1 MGELNKTS
9 VMAGYPGAG
18 EARTVLLAT
27 EKAFAAGAVAKI
39 ETATKAAGYT
49 LKKLENYKTKDELLA
64 AVADVDALIIRS
76 DIVDAA
82 VLDAAKKLKIVV
94 RAGAGYD
101 NVDLKACEAKGV
113 VAMNTPGQNA
123 NAVAEL
129 VFGMMLVSARGNFD
143 GNSGFEI
150 SNRSIAFYGFGAV
163 ARAVHKVAQG
173 FNMKS
178 YAYDPFIPAD
188 KIKEMGAE
196 PCATVADLFKH
207 QYVSLHVPLTDE
219 TKDSINKELLMSM
232 PKAGT
237 LINTARCE
245 VVNEAD
251 MVEVLKAR
259 PDFNYL
265 CDVAPKDAAP
275 MKEAVGDKVGKRL
288 IITAKKMGAQT
299 SEANDNCG
307 VAAANQIVGFLE
319 KGETRFSLKA

>member
-1 MGELNKTS
+1 
-9 VMAGYPGAG
+9 MAGEAG
-18 EARTVLLAT
+18 KARTVLLAT

-39 ETATKAAGYT
+39 EAVTTEAKYT
-49 LKKLENYKTKDELLA
+49 LKRLENYKSKDDLLA
-64 AVADVDALIIRS
+64 AVKDVDALIIRS
-76 DIVDAA
+76 DIVDEA
-82 VLDAAKKLKIVV
+82 VLAAAANLKIVV

-113 VAMNTPGQNA
+113 TAMNTPGQNA

-129 VFGMMLVSARGNFD
+129 VFGMMLVSARNNFD
-143 GNSGFEI
+143 GTSGFELV
-150 SNRSIAFYGFGAV
+150 NRSIAFYGFGAV
-163 ARAVHKVAQG
+163 ARAVHKLACG
-173 FNMKS
+173 FGMKTF
-178 YAYDPFIPAD
+178 AYDPYIPAD

-196 PCATVADLFKH
+196 PVDTVAGLFKH

-232 PKAGT
+232 PKGGT

-251 MVEVLKAR
+251 MVVVLKER

-265 CDVAPKDAAP
+265 CDVAPKNPEP
-275 MKEAVGDKVGKRL
+275 MKEAVGDKLGKRL
-288 IITAKKMGAQT
+288 VITKKKMGAQT

-307 VAAANQIVGFLE
+307 VAAANQIVGFFE
-319 KGETRFSLKA
+319 KGETRFALKA

>member
-1 MGELNKTS
+1 
-9 VMAGYPGAG
+9 MAGEAG
-18 EARTVLLAT
+18 KARTVLLAT

-39 ETATKAAGYT
+39 EAVTSAAKYT
-49 LKKLENYKTKDELLA
+49 LKRLENYKSKDDLLA
-64 AVADVDALIIRS
+64 AVKDVDALIIRS
-76 DIVDAA
+76 DIVDQA
-82 VLDAAKKLKIVV
+82 VIDAAEKLKIVV

-101 NVDLKACEAKGV
+101 NVNLKSCEGKGV

-129 VFGMMLVSARGNFD
+129 VFGMMIVSARNNWD
-143 GNSGFEI
+143 GTSGFEI
-150 SNRSIAFYGFGAV
+150 SGRSIAFYGFGAV
-163 ARAVHKVAQG
+163 ARAVHKVALG

-196 PCATVADLFKH
+196 PVSTVEGLFEH
-207 QYVSLHVPLTDE
+207 QYVSLHVPLTDQ
-219 TKDSINKELLMSM
+219 TKASINKALLMKM
-232 PKAGT
+232 PKGGT

-251 MVEVLKAR
+251 MVEVLKTR
-259 PDFNYL
+259 SDFNYL
-265 CDVAPKDAAP
+265 CDVAPKDPAP
-275 MKEAVGDKVGKRL
+275 MKEAVGDKLGKRL

-299 SEANDNCG
+299 GEANDNCG
-307 VAAANQIVGFLE
+307 VAAANQIVGFFE